1 MGGHGAAADGEQP
14 DGQPTDGEQADRHR
28 ANGRYPQREG
38 ADRQQ
43 AHSQGADA
51 ENAQTQDAE
60 GEAAACD
67 KSNGHQT
74 GSHIADG
81 QNTAGPPFSRAE
93 IDMHQGQAAQSPRAF
108 VFDDGA
114 MIPPAQGRRGR
125 RIRLRFRAA
134 RAHQGVHR
142 DAEDVAER
150 QQLVQFRPGL
160 AGIT

>member
-1 MGGHGAAADGEQP
+1 MHLFGGQGAAAGEGGIRQVKAPRTSRPTATWPLGHVPDRDMGGHGAAADGEQP

-74 GSHIADG
+74 GGHIADG
-81 QNTAGPPFSRAE
+81 QNTGGPAVFPGPGDCNAPGAGPCRVRALLYS
-93 IDMHQGQAAQSPRAF
+93 MTGP
-108 VFDDGA
+108 
-114 MIPPAQGRRGR
+114 
-125 RIRLRFRAA
+125 
-134 RAHQGVHR
+134 
-142 DAEDVAER
+142 
-150 QQLVQFRPGL
+150 
-160 AGIT
+160 